1 MVYLYAGLGVAMLAG
16 IMAVFEMGLA
26 LTGNSLL
33 PSPQDPYLSDP
44 ATQLEDRLWLLLL
57 ADPNVL
63 VQIDGEVGISLC
75 KKLGDAYFDK
85 EKVFPWLSDARM
97 PVTDGAWARSCL
109 MNRGAH
115 RVIVRPPDPR
125 YSASTFTF
133 YSCILQGGNDRCA
146 FEKS

>member
-1 MVYLYAGLGVAMLAG
+1 MVYLYAGLGMAMLAG

-26 LTGNSLL
+26 LTGNSVL

-44 ATQLEDRLWLLLL
+44 ATQLEDRRWLLLL
-57 ADPNVL
+57 ADGDVL
-63 VQIDGEVGISLC
+63 DQIDGKVGTSLC
-75 KKLGDAYFDK
+75 KELDQEYSRKWT
-85 EKVFPWLSDARM
+85 VSPWRSDTARM

-109 MNRGAH
+109 MNHGAH

-125 YSASTFTF
+125 YSNSKFTF
-133 YSCILQGGNDRCA
+133 YSCIRVDERCA